1 MLQSKWRSS
10 LLWCALP
17 VFWVVSNQLEGSTRF
32 LVYSV
37 CSAVILVSLFEM
49 VRKFPSEYFSA
60 LLTGQA
66 LCGVIS
72 AVAQIITITLT
83 EHPVQG
89 GYIFFSIGK
98 SSSISLIN
106 LEPKTYIYQ
115 VPSWCWSLS
124 WFIGFQNVTPNTLF
138 ITWATRQ
145 ELRWLLS
152 TGNSSPGYG
161 KK

>member
-1 MLQSKWRSS
+1 
-10 LLWCALP
+10 
-17 VFWVVSNQLEGSTRF
+17 
-32 LVYSV
+32 
-37 CSAVILVSLFEM
+37 M

-98 SSSISLIN
+98 SSSTRLIN
-106 LEPKTYIYQ
+106 LKHYTTYIY
-115 VPSWCWSLS
+115 
-124 WFIGFQNVTPNTLF
+124 
-138 ITWATRQ
+138 RY
-145 ELRWLLS
+145 LLGVDHYRDLLVFK
-152 TGNSSPGYG
+152 T
-161 KK
+161 

>member
-1 MLQSKWRSS
+1 
-10 LLWCALP
+10 
-17 VFWVVSNQLEGSTRF
+17 
-32 LVYSV
+32 
-37 CSAVILVSLFEM
+37 M

-98 SSSISLIN
+98 SPSISLIN
-106 LEPKTYIYQ
+106 LEPKKHT
-115 VPSWCWSLS
+115 
-124 WFIGFQNVTPNTLF
+124 F
-138 ITWATRQ
+138 TRY
-145 ELRWLLS
+145 LLGVDHYRDLLVFK
-152 TGNSSPGYG
+152 T
-161 KK
+161 